1 MALNPVIAADANK
14 IAAAQPDTAG
24 LVHPGDGANALLMA
38 GLGTRFTMNG
48 GTATFSDFFGT
59 MIGGIGSQMRAASDA
74 VTRQQAAVQVV
85 QTLQQQTSGVS
96 TDEELISLTQSQTAY
111 AAAARFIGTTQ
122 NIIDELLGMV
132 KF

>member
-1 MALNPVIAADANK
+1 
-14 IAAAQPDTAG
+14 
-24 LVHPGDGANALLMA
+24 
-38 GLGTRFTMNG
+38 
-48 GTATFSDFFGT
+48 
-59 MIGGIGSQMRAASDA
+59 MREASDA

-85 QTLQQQTSGVS
+85 QSLQQQTSGVS

-122 NIIDELLGMV
+122 NIIDELLNMV